1 MDLETKPLSPNP
13 NSATPPA
20 SFAWMWGVPLFALV
34 ALAILL
40 ATGGNIELFKFLNNF
55 MAQAGDVLWSDL
67 TTLGDTS
74 LAVMFILPLFG
85 RRPALAWQFFLAAI
99 LATIGSHG
107 LKSLFATLRP
117 PAVLSGGS
125 YHLIGPMFEHNS
137 FPSGHT
143 TTIFVLAGLICLQ
156 CLDNRLKLAM
166 MLLAVFV
173 GLSRIACGVHWPVDV
188 LGGMLVG
195 WLSAV
200 AAVWLSQRWHAGVN
214 IWFQR
219 VLALLITLSA
229 LWIIFF
235 YHNGLP
241 GTRLFQIIITAMCL
255 GWSVKGQ
262 YRLFKPDR
270 LFTHN

>member
-1 MDLETKPLSPNP
+1 MDSETKPLSPNP
-13 NSATPPA
+13 NATEPLT
-20 SFAWMWGVPLFALV
+20 SIVWMWGVPLFALV

-40 ATGGNIELFKFLNNF
+40 ATGRNIELFKFLNNF
-55 MAQAGDVLWSDL
+55 MMQVGDVLWSHL

-74 LAVMFILPLFG
+74 LALMFILPLFG
-85 RRPALAWQFFLAAI
+85 RRPTLAWQFFLAAI
-99 LATIGSHG
+99 FATLWSHG
-107 LKSLFATLRP
+107 MKIFFATLRP
-117 PAVLSGGS
+117 PAVLPEGS

-156 CLDNRLKLAM
+156 RWDNRLKLVV
-166 MLLAVFV
+166 LVLAVLV
-173 GLSRIACGVHWPVDV
+173 GVSRIACGVHWPVDV
-188 LGGMLVG
+188 LGGMFGG

-229 LWIIFF
+229 IWSIF
-235 YHNGLP
+235 YYNNGLP
-241 GTRLFQIIITAMCL
+241 GTWLFQFTITAICL
-255 GWSVKGQ
+255 GWSIQGQ
-262 YRLFKPDR
+262 YRLFKPD
-270 LFTHN
+270 